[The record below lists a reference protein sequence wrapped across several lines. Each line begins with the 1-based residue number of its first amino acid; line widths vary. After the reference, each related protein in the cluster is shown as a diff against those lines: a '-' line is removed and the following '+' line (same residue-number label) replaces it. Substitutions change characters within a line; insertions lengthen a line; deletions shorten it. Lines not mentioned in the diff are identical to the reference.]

1 MIKEYLFKVTKE
13 QYIKVGATNKEDA
26 YERAEEN
33 SLIDTSDEEV
43 TDIEL
48 IDVYDEDVDA
58 IYDDYKLGMYDT
70 DEEDMLE
77 TINYF
82 LGNTP
87 IVCICADY
95 GDFTDVM
102 AVDVNMNVD
111 DVVDT
116 YITPLLYDIGAL
128 SDGDSDTLS
137 YLVNHSILTSSDGI
151 DINGVKIYMT
161 EIPKSLYD
169 TMEEV

>member
-58 IYDDYKLGMYDT
+58 IYDDYKLGIYDT
-70 DEEDMLE
+70 DEEEDYRDYDE
-77 TINYF
+77 ERINNYF
-82 LGNTP
+82 
-87 IVCICADY
+87 Y
-95 GDFTDVM
+95 G
-102 AVDVNMNVD
+102 
-111 DVVDT
+111 
-116 YITPLLYDIGAL
+116 G
-128 SDGDSDTLS
+128 
-137 YLVNHSILTSSDGI
+137 
-151 DINGVKIYMT
+151 
-161 EIPKSLYD
+161 
-169 TMEEV
+169 

>member
-58 IYDDYKLGMYDT
+58 ICDDYKLGMYDA
-70 DEEDMLE
+70 DEEEDYRDYDE
-77 TINYF
+77 ERISNYF
-82 LGNTP
+82 
-87 IVCICADY
+87 Y
-95 GDFTDVM
+95 G
-102 AVDVNMNVD
+102 
-111 DVVDT
+111 
-116 YITPLLYDIGAL
+116 
-128 SDGDSDTLS
+128 S
-137 YLVNHSILTSSDGI
+137 
-151 DINGVKIYMT
+151 
-161 EIPKSLYD
+161 
-169 TMEEV
+169 